1 MATIQTAIQLQDR
14 VTPVMSGIVQSMH
27 QAISGFEDLHRASGK
42 AVSSASLQ
50 AAKNSLAQV
59 GAQLHQ
65 LQDQAARGVV
75 VKPTVRQTRIEQA
88 KMPAVRPI
96 EIFANVRANGFA
108 GVASSVRDL
117 RTEMLG
123 AENAGKS
130 LISTLGATGIA
141 VAGIAAIAGAA
152 AFATAALIKTSDEYA
167 GIMARIKLVT
177 GGAEEAAALN
187 DQIYYSALRARGG
200 YAEMATAVSKLG
212 LTAKE
217 AFPDP
222 QAIVPFIENIQ
233 KLFTIGGT
241 AAVQQKDAM
250 LQLTQALGSGKLQGD
265 EFRSI
270 AEAAPMIEQMVAKYM
285 GVTQGE
291 LKGLSTE
298 GKITAEI
305 MKNAILGATDEI
317 EEKFAQMP
325 RKWADNWQQ
334 IKTIAFREFV
344 PVFNK
349 LSELANSPV
358 VQAIGHGITAGIHYA
373 AVGIVWLMDAIEG
386 LYNAAATVGT
396 YLGGWLSAGFVI
408 AGQAALGFLDI
419 CAAMFPVIVA
429 GALGVAA
436 AWAVLNAR
444 MLANM
449 AISAAAAAW
458 QAILTA
464 WAWVQAAAIWAV
476 NAAKAAWAALTMGV
490 AAAQLFLAFAVAL
503 VTGNLL
509 IIAAIIAGVV
519 IAALALWALASSNL
533 AESFANA
540 MDFIIDACQIG
551 VNAMV
556 GMINGLI
563 NVINKAAGGLNGLF
577 GTSIGQIEHV
587 GEVNFQGAKKWTGY
601 IREGTF
607 MQNLGNAVGGM
618 FEMPQMP
625 DLARPQTPQMPTM
638 AEMGGMGGMAK
649 DAGRTADNTGRMAD
663 KLDASNEDLKKLR
676 DMADRESINR
686 FTTAK
691 IKVDM
696 TNHNNVSS
704 NMDLDGIVGHLNSKL
719 TEQMSIAAEGV
730 R

>member
-14 VTPVMSGIVQSMH
+14 VTPVMSGIVRSMH
-27 QAISGFEDLHRASGK
+27 QAISGFEDLHRASGN
-42 AVSSASLQ
+42 AVNSASLQ
-50 AAKNSLAQV
+50 AARNSLAQV
-59 GAQLHQ
+59 GAQLQQINH
-65 LQDQAARGVV
+65 QAAVDNGLSAA
-75 VKPTVRQTRIEQA
+75 TQAAEQSTGA
-88 KMPAVRPI
+88 MVLGWGK
-96 EIFANVRANGFA
+96 A
-108 GVASSVRDL
+108 GL
-117 RTEMLG
+117 
-123 AENAGKS
+123 
-130 LISTLGATGIA
+130 A
-141 VAGIAAIAGAA
+141 VAGITVGIGAA
-152 AFATAALIKTSDEYA
+152 VAATNKLVAASDEYA

-177 GGAEEAAALN
+177 GSAEEAAALN

-200 YAEMATAVSKLG
+200 YAEMASAVSKLG

-222 QAIVPFIENIQ
+222 KTIVPFIENIQ
-233 KLFTIGGT
+233 KLFTIGDT
-241 AAVQQKDAM
+241 DAVRQKDAM

-270 AEAAPMIEQMVAKYM
+270 AEAAPMIEQMVARYM

-317 EEKFAQMP
+317 EQKFAQMP

-344 PVFNK
+344 PVFEK
-349 LSELANSPV
+349 LSELANSPA
-358 VQAIGHGITAGIHYA
+358 VQAIGQGIVTGVHYA
-373 AVGIVWLMDAIEG
+373 AVGIIWLMNTIEG
-386 LYNAAATVGT
+386 LYNAAVTVGT
-396 YLGGWLSAGFVI
+396 YIGGWLSAINTIAI
-408 AGQAALGFLDI
+408 AGLQAYFQLCADLFPYTVAL
-419 CAAMFPVIVA
+419 V
-429 GALGVAA
+429 LGLAA

-449 AISAAAAAW
+449 AVSAAAAAW

-476 NAAKAAWAALTMGV
+476 NAAKAAWAALTMGA

-519 IAALALWALASSNL
+519 VAALALWGLASSNL

-540 MDFIIDACQIG
+540 MDFIIDSCQTG

-563 NVINKAAGGLNGLF
+563 DVINKAAGGLNGLF
-577 GTSIGQIEHV
+577 GTSIAQIDHV

-607 MQNLGNAVGGM
+607 MQHAMDGIGSM

-625 DLARPQTPQMPTM
+625 DLTRPPVM
-638 AEMGGMGGMAK
+638 AVDGMGDLADKAK
-649 DAGRTADNTGRMAD
+649 KTADHTGRMAD
-663 KLDASNEDLKKLR
+663 KLDASNEDLKRLR
-676 DMADRESINR
+676 EIAERDSINR

-696 TNHNNVSS
+696 TNHNTVSS
-704 NMDLDGIVGHLNSKL
+704 NMDLDGIVGHLNNKL
-719 TEQMSIAAEGV
+719 TEQMAIAAEGV
-730 R
+730 RP

>member
-14 VTPVMSGIVQSMH
+14 VTPILSGVVRGLH
-27 QAISGFEDLHRASGK
+27 QTISGFEDLHRASGN
-42 AVSSASLQ
+42 AVNSASLQ
-50 AAKNSLAQV
+50 AARNSLAQV
-59 GAQLHQ
+59 GAQLQQINHQ
-65 LQDQAARGVV
+65 SAVGNGLSAATQAA
-75 VKPTVRQTRIEQA
+75 EQSTGA
-88 KMPAVRPI
+88 LVLGWGK
-96 EIFANVRANGFA
+96 A
-108 GVASSVRDL
+108 GL
-117 RTEMLG
+117 
-123 AENAGKS
+123 
-130 LISTLGATGIA
+130 
-141 VAGIAAIAGAA
+141 AIAGVTMGIGAA
-152 AFATAALIKTSDEYA
+152 VAETSKLVAASDEYA

-177 GGAEEAAALN
+177 GSAEEAAALN

-200 YAEMATAVSKLG
+200 YAEMASAVSKLG

-222 QAIVPFIENIQ
+222 KTIVPFVENIQ

-241 AAVQQKDAM
+241 DAVRQKDAM

-270 AEAAPMIEQMVAKYM
+270 AEAAPMIEQMVSRYM

-291 LKGLSTE
+291 LKALSTE
-298 GKITAEI
+298 GKITAEV

-317 EEKFAQMP
+317 EKQFAQMP
-325 RKWADNWQQ
+325 KKWADNWQQ

-344 PVFNK
+344 PVFSK
-349 LSELANSPV
+349 LSELANSPA
-358 VQAIGHGITAGIHYA
+358 VQGIGEGIVTGIHYA
-373 AVGIVWLMDAIEG
+373 AAGIVWLMDTIEG
-386 LYNAAATVGT
+386 LYNAASTVGT
-396 YLGGWLSAGFVI
+396 YIGSWLSAGFVI

-419 CAAMFPVIVA
+419 CAAMFPVIAA
-429 GALGVAA
+429 GAAGLAA

-458 QAILTA
+458 HAILTA
-464 WAWVQAAAIWAV
+464 WAWAQTAAVWAV
-476 NAAKAAWAALTMGV
+476 NTAKAAWAALTMGV
-490 AAAQLFLAFAVAL
+490 AGAQLFLAFAVAL

-509 IIAAIIAGVV
+509 VIAAIIAGVV
-519 IAALALWALASSNL
+519 VAALALWGLASSNL

-540 MDFIIDACQIG
+540 MDFIIDSCQTG

-563 NVINKAAGGLNGLF
+563 DVINKAAGGLNGLF
-577 GTSIGQIEHV
+577 GTSIAQIDHV

-607 MQNLGNAVGGM
+607 MQNLGDALGGM
-618 FEMPQMP
+618 VQMPQMP
-625 DLARPQTPQMPTM
+625 DLTRPPVM
-638 AEMGGMGGMAK
+638 AVDGMGDLADKAK
-649 DAGRTADNTGRMAD
+649 KTADHTGRMAD
-663 KLDASNEDLKKLR
+663 KLDASNEDLKRLR
-676 DMADRESINR
+676 EIAERDSINR

-696 TNHNNVSS
+696 TNHNNVNN
-704 NMDLDGIVGHLNSKL
+704 NMDLDGIVGHLNNKL
-719 TEQMSIAAEGV
+719 TEQMAIAAEGV

>member
-14 VTPVMSGIVQSMH
+14 VTPAMSNMVRSMQ
-27 QAISGFEDLHRASGK
+27 QAISGFEDLHRASGN
-42 AVSSASLQ
+42 AVNSASIQ
-50 AAKNSLAQV
+50 AARNGLAQV

-65 LQDQAARGVV
+65 ISQQAAVGNGL
-75 VKPTVRQTRIEQA
+75 TAATQAAEQSTGA
-88 KMPAVRPI
+88 MVLGWGK
-96 EIFANVRANGFA
+96 A
-108 GVASSVRDL
+108 GL
-117 RTEMLG
+117 
-123 AENAGKS
+123 
-130 LISTLGATGIA
+130 
-141 VAGIAAIAGAA
+141 AIAGVTATIAA
-152 AFATAALIKTSDEYA
+152 AVGATKQLIAASDEYS
-167 GIMARIKLVT
+167 GIMARLNLVT
-177 GGAEEAAALN
+177 GSAEEAAALN

-200 YAEMATAVSKLG
+200 YAEMASAVSKLG

-222 QAIVPFIENIQ
+222 QTIVPFIENIQ

-241 AAVQQKDAM
+241 DAVRQKDAM

-270 AEAAPMIEQMVAKYM
+270 AEAAPMIEQMVSRYM

-291 LKGLSTE
+291 LKALSTE
-298 GKITAEI
+298 GKITSEI

-317 EEKFAQMP
+317 EQKFAQMP

-358 VQAIGHGITAGIHYA
+358 VAAIGQGIVSGVHYA
-373 AVGIVWLMDAIEG
+373 AAGIVWLMDVIEG
-386 LYNAAATVGT
+386 LYNTISEVGS
-396 YLGGWLSAGFVI
+396 YLGGWITAINTVAITGLKAYF
-408 AGQAALGFLDI
+408 QL
-419 CAAMFPVIVA
+419 CAEMFPYTLSLV
-429 GALGVAA
+429 LGLAA

-444 MLANM
+444 MIANM

-458 QAILTA
+458 QGILTA
-464 WAWVQAAAIWAV
+464 WAWAQTAAVWAV
-476 NAAKAAWAALTMGV
+476 NTAKAAWAALTIGV
-490 AAAQLFLAFAVAL
+490 AGAQLFLAFAVAL

-509 IIAAIIAGVV
+509 VIAAIIAGVV
-519 IAALALWALASSNL
+519 VAALALWGLASANL
-533 AESFANA
+533 ADSFANA
-540 MDFIIDACQIG
+540 MDFIIDSCQTG

-563 NVINKAAGGLNGLF
+563 DVINKAAGGLNGLF
-577 GTSIGQIEHV
+577 GTSIAQIDHV

-618 FEMPQMP
+618 FEMPKMP
-625 DLARPQTPQMPTM
+625 DLTRPPVM
-638 AEMGGMGGMAK
+638 AVEGMGDLADK
-649 DAGRTADNTGRMAD
+649 AGKTAGHTGKIAD
-663 KLDASNEDLKKLR
+663 KLQATNEDLKMLR
-676 DMADRESINR
+676 EIADRESINR

-696 TNHNNVSS
+696 TNHNNVNS
-704 NMDLDGIVGHLNSKL
+704 NMDLDGIVGHLNNKL
-719 TEQMSIAAEGV
+719 TEQMAIAAEGV
-730 R
+730 RP